1 MLIYFLIVVVGIITL
16 VLITGLLLPGKRVGS
31 RQCFY
36 NASPEKVYNVLINNT
51 DYSYRSDL
59 KEIIIIESLDGIE
72 VWDEIA
78 KNGSVVRFKTA
89 RKEPFSL
96 YEFDIIKGN
105 GFTGHWKG
113 ELQETSTGGTLFTA
127 TETIRMRNPFLKV
140 LSYLFFD
147 IEKFMDN
154 YQNDLRVKLSED
166 LA

>member
-16 VLITGLLLPGKRVGS
+16 VLITGLLLPGKRIGS

-51 DYSYRSDL
+51 DYGYRSDL

-78 KNGSVVRFKTA
+78 KNGSVIRFKTA

-105 GFTGHWKG
+105 GFPGHLKG
-113 ELQETSTGGTLFTA
+113 GRQQTSTGGTHFSS
-127 TETIRMRNPFLKV
+127 TETIRMKNPFLKV

>member
-1 MLIYFLIVVVGIITL
+1 MLIYFLIVVVGIIVL
-16 VLITGLLLPGKRVGS
+16 VLIIGLLLPGERVGC

-36 NASPEKVYNVLINNT
+36 NASPEKVYNVLVNNV
-51 DYSYRSDL
+51 DYGYRSDL
-59 KEIIIIESLDGIE
+59 KEIIIIESVDNVE

-78 KNGSVVRFKTA
+78 KNGSAIRFKTV

-113 ELQETSTGGTLFTA
+113 ELEVTSTGGTYFTA
-127 TETIRMRNPFLKV
+127 TETIRMKNPFLKV

-147 IEKFMDN
+147 IEKFMDT
-154 YQNDLRVKLSED
+154 YQNDLRTKLCS
-166 LA
+166 A